1 MRQIV
6 IANKNMSCTLQF
18 PSILEIGTDRKLFTN
33 HGLHLSG
40 LGKEVLS
47 KKIVSLTYAILDQK
61 MNPPLFLIWNSD
73 VSHTISLQED
83 TKTYQI
89 TLEDMEVPTATP
101 SSDEGPR
108 ISKREKKPPVTKSED
123 FFMVNDNFITL
134 L

>member
-1 MRQIV
+1 
-6 IANKNMSCTLQF
+6 
-18 PSILEIGTDRKLFTN
+18 
-33 HGLHLSG
+33 
-40 LGKEVLS
+40 VLS
-47 KKIVSLTYAILDQK
+47 KKIVSLTYAKQKKK